1 MHIPSPT
8 TTSVSVTVLRST
20 EQDPGNSPPAPQLL
34 QRLAARYST
43 PSDPKQTEKTAMV
56 ATIGRVKDA
65 EGEMFVGLPL
75 LGAFYARSSLPHSS

>member
-8 TTSVSVTVLRST
+8 STSVSTTILRST
-20 EQDPGNSPPAPQLL
+20 EPAPSHSPPESQLL

-75 LGAFYARSSLPHSS
+75 LGAFYARSNLPHSS